1 MVSSVGVKTET
12 ENMQIKLLHVL
23 QKLPVQPAISE
34 AKVCC
39 LMLPV
44 KFETET
50 KPGSCGE
57 ENVFEYVCPF

>member
-1 MVSSVGVKTET
+1 
-12 ENMQIKLLHVL
+12 MQIKLLHVL